1 MEYIFLVIGFLI
13 IIKASDVLV
22 DSASSIAIKWKVPKM
37 IIALTI
43 VAFGTC
49 TPELA
54 ISFNSIS
61 SGNGSMA
68 LANVIG
74 SCIINIFLII
84 GLASFIQ
91 PILIKNQTIKKEMP
105 ILIIVTLGLIVL
117 ILNKMF
123 LSNLGNVLNRYDG
136 IILIL
141 LFSVFIY
148 YIISFVRRSRDIKQT
163 SIMKYPFFKAIIYLI
178 ISIVVITL
186 SSNLIVDNA
195 LIIANNFNISQK
207 IITLVVIVIGTSLP
221 ELIMTIIA
229 ARKNEFE
236 MAIGNIIGTNIF
248 NMGIV
253 LGLPITIIGKLTIID
268 FSIIDLLFLFLSSFL
283 LFIFARSEKKISK
296 LEGIIM
302 ILMFLTYYS
311 YAIFF

>member
-1 MEYIFLVIGFLI
+1 MEYIFLVLGFLI

-22 DSASSIAIKWKVPKM
+22 DAASSIAIKWNVPKI
-37 IIALTI
+37 IIALTV

-54 ISFNSIS
+54 ISFQSIS

-91 PILIKNQTIKKEMP
+91 PILVKNQTIKKEMP

-123 LSNLGNVLNRYDG
+123 LSNLVNILNRYDG

-141 LFSVFIY
+141 LFSLFIY
-148 YIISFVRRSRDIKQT
+148 YIISFVRKSRDIKQT
-163 SIMKYPFFKAIIYLI
+163 SVMKYTFFKAIIYLI

-186 SSNLIVDNA
+186 SSDLIVDNA

-207 IITLVVIVIGTSLP
+207 VITLVVIVIGTSFP
-221 ELIMTIIA
+221 ELVMTIIA

-248 NMGIV
+248 NMCIV

-268 FSIIDLLFLFLSSFL
+268 FNIIDLLFLFLSSFL
-283 LFIFARSEKKISK
+283 LFLFARSEKKISK

-302 ILMFLTYYS
+302 ILMFLIYYS

>member
-1 MEYIFLVIGFLI
+1 MEYIYLVLGFLI

-22 DSASSIAIKWKVPKM
+22 DASSSIAIKWNVPKI

-54 ISFNSIS
+54 ISFQSIS

-91 PILIKNQTIKKEMP
+91 PILIKNQTIKKELP

-123 LSNLGNVLNRYDG
+123 ISNLVNTLNRYDG

-148 YIISFVRRSRDIKQT
+148 YIISFVRKSRDVKQN
-163 SIMKYPFFKAIIYLI
+163 SVMKYTFWKAVIYLI
-178 ISIVVITL
+178 ISIVVITI
-186 SSNLIVDNA
+186 SSDLIVDNA
-195 LIIANNFNISQK
+195 LIIANNFNISHK
-207 IITLVVIVIGTSLP
+207 VITLVVIVIGTSFP
-221 ELIMTIIA
+221 ELVMTIIA

-248 NMGIV
+248 NMCIV
-253 LGLPITIIGKLTIID
+253 LGLPITVIGKLIIVD
-268 FSIIDLLFLFLSSFL
+268 FNVIDLLFLFLSSFL
-283 LFIFARSEKKISK
+283 LFLFARSEKKISK
-296 LEGIIM
+296 LEAIIM
-302 ILMFLTYYS
+302 ILMFLIYYS